1 MDILHMQG
9 FFHSIIVMM
18 KSIVFPGIGITFWT
32 LYTGTFFVICIVGF
46 FKNLMGLGGGLP
58 GTGTIS
64 QAGGS
69 IYKITRNKGIYDE

>member
-1 MDILHMQG
+1 MDIVNMQG
-9 FFHSIIVMM
+9 FFAKIILMM

-32 LYTGTFFVICIVGF
+32 LYTGTFFVTCIVGML
-46 FKNLMGLGGGLP
+46 KNLMGLGGGLP

-69 IYKITRNKGIYDE
+69 AYKIAKKGIYDE